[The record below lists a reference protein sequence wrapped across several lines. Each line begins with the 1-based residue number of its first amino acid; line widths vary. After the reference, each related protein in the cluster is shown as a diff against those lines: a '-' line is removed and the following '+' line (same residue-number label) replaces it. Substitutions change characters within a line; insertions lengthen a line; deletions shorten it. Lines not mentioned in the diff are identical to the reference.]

1 VTFDEGERL
10 KVMMQPEETTK
21 KSLREKGTI
30 GDKRERLINS
40 YARARKGD
48 LSYTETVSVLQENE
62 DEMGTISVT
71 VRLSEELMDEITALM
86 KHDGLNQTQTITT
99 LLERGLSRA
108 PEIEKNKEMPGWYQ
122 RAHERDYFLRRIEIR
137 REQVRAQREQDK
149 KAAG

>member
-1 VTFDEGERL
+1 MSGWGLTFDEGERL
-10 KVMMQPEETTK
+10 KVMMQPEETAK

-86 KHDGLNQTQTITT
+86 KHDG
-99 LLERGLSRA
+99 
-108 PEIEKNKEMPGWYQ
+108 
-122 RAHERDYFLRRIEIR
+122 
-137 REQVRAQREQDK
+137 
-149 KAAG
+149 